1 MRVPIPAVP
10 NGAALIV
17 KGDKVEAVLIQN
29 VSSVEIFISENV
41 NALQGSVDST
51 GTPQDGW
58 VLAPNAFLPFLTL
71 WRTPLYALAAVP
83 GGELNVIVSQP
94 CNP

>member
-1 MRVPIPAVP
+1 VRIPVPAQP

-17 KGDKVEAVLIQN
+17 KGDKVEAVQIQN
-29 VSSVEIFISENV
+29 VGSVDVWISENAT
-41 NALQGSVDST
+41 ALQGSVDST

-58 VLAPNAFLPFLTL
+58 ILAPGAFLPFLTF
-71 WRTPLYALAAVP
+71 WKTPLYALAAVA
-83 GGELNVIVSQP
+83 GAVLNVVVSQP